1 MAEKQKTK
9 FLDKLKK
16 IKHKEVIIAVIA
28 VIVMLGIYFSTKTV
42 TQTTQIT
49 LTDDYCKAVTGE
61 ITQAVVKISG
71 DKNAKVVINW
81 DGSVENEL
89 AHSQNTSSSGSSST
103 VTIVQG
109 SNGSMPIIVKQNYP
123 SVIGVAVVISSANDP
138 KIKVEIM
145 QMLITLLNVPSE
157 KIGVFLGK

>member
-42 TQTTQIT
+42 TQ
-49 LTDDYCKAVTGE
+49 
-61 ITQAVVKISG
+61 AVVKISG
-71 DKNAKVVINW
+71 DKNAKFVINW

>member
-1 MAEKQKTK
+1 MAEKQKIK
-9 FLDKLKK
+9 LLDKLKK
-16 IKHKEVIIAVIA
+16 IKHKEVIIAVVA

-42 TQTTQIT
+42 TQTTQT
-49 LTDDYCKAVTGE
+49 SLADDYCKAVSGE

-81 DGSVENEL
+81 DGSVQNEL
-89 AHSQNTSSSGSSST
+89 AHSQNTSSGGSSST
-103 VTIVQG
+103 VTIIQG
-109 SNGSMPIIVKQNYP
+109 STGSMPIIVKQNYP
-123 SVIGVAVVISSANDP
+123 SVVGVAVVISTANDP

-145 QMLITLLNVPSE
+145 QMLITLLDISSE